1 MLKGKVVKG
10 KFDYNLKKYVFG
22 FQAEHPEYTKRK
34 NQWKLVR
41 DCVEG
46 GDAIKEAGEL
56 YLPRAVGMNDQRYA
70 SYLSR
75 PAFVNYV
82 DQTLEGTHGMIFRR
96 SPVASIPEVL
106 KDFMENVNREGDNMY
121 QFASDTVYDI
131 MQTNFGGYLVDFPPA
146 PDKLNVAG
154 AEKLGVRPYVTYY
167 KAENIINWRFDLVNG
182 TKVPIMIVLREPVEY
197 YRTDNPFA
205 HNLAFQYRVLRIE
218 NGVYKQTIYTPDTEE
233 TYIETEIPIKV
244 NHGELH
250 YIPFVFAPGNTPDKP
265 MLKDIADVNISHF
278 KKTADYENGVH
289 LTTIPTGVVTGEEPQ
304 VDENKNI
311 QPIYLGA
318 DNFLM
323 FPNENAKVF
332 TLCYAGEGL
341 THVETAL
348 ANSELQMVV
357 LGSRIITPE
366 KGISETAESANIHRA
381 GENAKLATFAHNMSN
396 CLAKVL
402 NIVCEFMGVKAIC
415 KYELNTDYE
424 TQGFDANA
432 LNAMVNL
439 FSVGKVPLIVLYRMM
454 MRGELIDPNM
464 SYEDITYL
472 LDLES
477 AGLTPSEV
485 NEAFA
490 KYKADNKTKKVRAKK
505 IPTNQDVN
513 KDLVDPETHKVEF
526 KEAENGEENKV

>member
-1 MLKGKVVKG
+1 MAKRIVKG
-10 KFDYNLKKYVFG
+10 KFDYNLKKYVFA
-22 FQAEHPEYTKRK
+22 FQEEHPDYKKRK
-34 NQWKLVR
+34 AQWKLIR

-46 GDAIKEAGEL
+46 EDAIKSAGEL

-96 SPVASIPEVL
+96 SPVASIPDVM
-106 KDFMENVNREGDNMY
+106 KDFMKDVNREGDNMY

-131 MQTNFGGYLVDFPPA
+131 MQTNFGGYLVDYPPA
-146 PDKLNVAG
+146 SNDLNVAG
-154 AEKLGVRPYVTYY
+154 ADKLGIRPYVTFY
-167 KAENIINWRFDLVNG
+167 KAENIINWRFEVING
-182 TKVPIMIVLREPVEY
+182 TKVPVMIVLRESVEY
-197 YRTDNPFA
+197 YKTDNPFA
-205 HNLAFQYRVLRIE
+205 HNIAFQYRVLRIE
-218 NGVYKQTIYTPDTEE
+218 DGIYKQTIYTPDTEE
-233 TYIETEIPIKV
+233 TYVAIDIPIKV
-244 NHGELH
+244 NHGKLS
-250 YIPFVFAPGNTPDKP
+250 YIPFVFAPSTIPEKP
-265 MLKDIADVNISHF
+265 MLKDIANVNISHF
-278 KKTADYENGVH
+278 KKTADYENGIH

-341 THVETAL
+341 THVENAI

-366 KGISETAESANIHRA
+366 KGVSETAESANIHRA
-381 GENAKLATFAHNMSN
+381 GENAKLATFANNMSN
-396 CLAKVL
+396 CLSKVL
-402 NIVCEFMGVKAIC
+402 NIVSEFLGVKSVC
-415 KYELNTDYE
+415 RYELNTDYE

-432 LNAMVNL
+432 LNSMVNL
-439 FSVGKVPLIVLYRMM
+439 YSIGKVPLIVLYRMM

-464 SYEDITYL
+464 SYEDIVYL
-472 LDLES
+472 LDLENS
-477 AGLTPSEV
+477 GLSPSEV
-485 NEAFA
+485 NDAYT

-505 IPTNQDVN
+505 IPPKNDQN
-513 KDLVDPETHKVEF
+513 LINPETHKVEF
-526 KEAENGEENKV
+526 SEEDKTE

>member
-1 MLKGKVVKG
+1 MKRKIVEG
-10 KFDYNLKKYVFG
+10 KFDYSTQKYKFA
-22 FQAEHPEYTKRK
+22 FQEEHPDYKKRK
-34 NQWKLVR
+34 AQWKLIR

-46 GDAIKEAGEL
+46 EDAIKEAGEL
-56 YLPRAVGMNDQRYA
+56 YLPRAVGMSNERYA

-96 SPVASIPEVL
+96 APMASIPEKL

-131 MQTNFGGYLVDFPPA
+131 MQTNFGGYLVDYPPA
-146 PDKLNVAG
+146 PDKINVAG
-154 AEKLGVRPYVTYY
+154 ADKLGVRPYVTFY
-167 KAENIINWRFDLVNG
+167 KAESIINWRFELING
-182 TKVPIMIVLREPVEY
+182 TNVPIMIVLREVVEAN
-197 YRTDNPFA
+197 RTDNPYV
-205 HNLAFQYRVLRIE
+205 HDITYQYRVLRIE
-218 NGVYKQTIYTPDTEE
+218 NGIYKQTLFKPDTEK
-233 TYIETEIPIKV
+233 TYEEIDIPIKV
-244 NHGELH
+244 NYGDLN
-250 YIPFVFAPGNTPDKP
+250 YIPFVFAPSSTPEKP
-265 MLKDIADVNISHF
+265 MLKDIANVNISHF
-278 KKTADYENGVH
+278 KKTADYENGIH

-348 ANSELQMVV
+348 DKSELQMVV

-402 NIVCEFMGVKAIC
+402 DIVSEFMGVKAVC

-432 LNAMVNL
+432 LNSMVNL

-464 SYEDITYL
+464 SYEDIVYL
-472 LDLES
+472 LDLEN
-477 AGLTPSEV
+477 AGLSPSEV
-485 NEAFA
+485 NEAYL
-490 KYKADNKTKKVRAKK
+490 KYKADNKVKKVRSKK
-505 IPTNQDVN
+505 LPTNQNVED
-513 KDLVDPETHKVEF
+513 KQIVDPETHKVEF
-526 KEAENGEENKV
+526 NDEK

>member
-1 MLKGKVVKG
+1 MAGRVIEGTLTNQNKY
-10 KFDYNLKKYVFG
+10 KFA
-22 FQAEHPEYTKRK
+22 FQEEHPEYRKRK
-34 NQWKLVR
+34 AQWKLIR

-46 GDAIKEAGEL
+46 GDAIKAAGET
-56 YLPRAVGMNDQRYA
+56 YLPRAIGMTDERYK
-70 SYLSR
+70 SYISR

-96 SPVASIPEVL
+96 APVATIPEKLVE
-106 KDFMENVNREGDNMY
+106 FMENVNREGDNMY

-131 MQTNFGGYLVDFPPA
+131 MQTNFGGYLVDYPPA
-146 PDKLNVAG
+146 SDNLNVAG
-154 AEKLGVRPYVTYY
+154 AEKLGVRPYVTFY
-167 KAENIINWRFDLVNG
+167 KAENIINWRFELIKG
-182 TKVPIMIVLREPVEY
+182 TKVPTMIVLREQVEMNVK
-197 YRTDNPFA
+197 DNPFA
-205 HNLAFQYRVLRIE
+205 HTLAYQYRVLLIE
-218 NGVYKQTIYTPDTEE
+218 DGIYKQRLYKPDTEK
-233 TYIETEIPIKV
+233 TFIEYEIPIKV
-244 NHGELH
+244 NHGKIH

-289 LTTIPTGVVTGEEPQ
+289 LTTIPTGVVTGEEPE
-304 VDENKNI
+304 VDKNKNI

-348 ANSELQMVV
+348 DKSELQMVV

-402 NIVCEFMGVKAIC
+402 GIVAEFMGVKAVC

-439 FSVGKVPLIVLYRMM
+439 FSIGKVPLIVLYRMM

-464 SYEDITYL
+464 SYEDIVYL
-472 LDLES
+472 LDLEN

-485 NEAFA
+485 NEAYA
-490 KYKADNKTKKVRAKK
+490 KFKADNKVKKVRGKK
-505 IPTNQDVN
+505 LPTNKEVEDKQ
-513 KDLVDPETHKVEF
+513 LLDPETHKLEF
-526 KEAENGEENKV
+526 KESKNGEKNKV